1 MIKINFIWKYKSQ
14 NCKAVLYLAKVFTFY
29 KYFKCHQFSS
39 LKKGKMSEC
48 LQNSQTVTGTFHK
61 IMEVLS
67 WLILNLLVL
76 LKVNEVPI

>member
-14 NCKAVLYLAKVFTFY
+14 NCEAVLYLAKVCTFY

-39 LKKGKMSEC
+39 FKKGKISEC
-48 LQNSQTVTGTFHK
+48 LQNSQTVTDTFHK
-61 IMEVLS
+61 NYGS

-76 LKVNEVPI
+76 LQVDEVPI